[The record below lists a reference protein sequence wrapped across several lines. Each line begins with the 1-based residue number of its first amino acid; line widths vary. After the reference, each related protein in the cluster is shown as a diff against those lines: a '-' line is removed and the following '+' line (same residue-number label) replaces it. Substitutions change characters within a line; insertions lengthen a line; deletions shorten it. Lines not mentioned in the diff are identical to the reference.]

1 MLYINGWR
9 YPFSKPNIWKPI
21 ALPLMFRDNA
31 GVSLVNECYEK
42 INNAL
47 VPLLIF
53 YQWLLVPTE
62 KHIFQNEPQIY
73 GFLMWNGQVQ
83 STRHCSAI
91 KISGSL
97 SLKHILEKMG
107 WECKNIHLTAIAITW
122 KEPQWEA
129 ER

>member
-62 KHIFQNEPQIY
+62 KHIFQNERQIY
-73 GFLMWNGQVQ
+73 SFLM
-83 STRHCSAI
+83 
-91 KISGSL
+91 
-97 SLKHILEKMG
+97 
-107 WECKNIHLTAIAITW
+107 
-122 KEPQWEA
+122 
-129 ER
+129 